1 MKIVQADQV
10 DFNTASIHREGATSR
25 QQFFDGPTGVENYS
39 LVIARA
45 GARYSPRHR
54 HNFEQYRHHLD
65 GAAEYGKTGTLKP
78 SMLGYFPEGIPYG
91 PQTQSADGKEQTVL
105 ALLEVM

>member
-10 DFNTASIHREGATSR
+10 DFNTASIQRKGATSC
-25 QQFFDGPTGVENYS
+25 QQFFDGPTGVKNYS

-45 GARYSPRHR
+45 AARYSPRHR
-54 HNFEQYRHHLD
+54 HNFEQYRYQLD
-65 GAAEYGKTGTLKP
+65 GAAEYGKTGTLKI
-78 SMLGYFPEGIPYG
+78 SMLGYFSKGTPYG

-105 ALLEVM
+105 ALLEAM